1 MAQSTNSRN
10 CEGSFCFVASM
21 SSDYNAIL
29 YNSDFDLLTYYICH
43 FLLNQVLC
51 SASDGRRYIYF
62 YNVVAYPYLA
72 IVDPRTGECMRT
84 YNNIT
89 VDSLISDLNDMLSTH
104 ASPESASQVT
114 SNSKN
119 WNNFPTTPPKRNILA
134 DQIKNVSY

>member
-1 MAQSTNSRN
+1 MI
-10 CEGSFCFVASM
+10 
-21 SSDYNAIL
+21 YYHIL
-29 YNSDFDLLTYYICH
+29 FA
-43 FLLNQVLC
+43 FFFNQVLC
-51 SASDGRRYIYF
+51 STSDGRRYIDF

-72 IVDPRTGECMRT
+72 IVDPRTGECMKT

-104 ASPESASQVT
+104 ASPESALQVT
-114 SNSKN
+114 SNSKD